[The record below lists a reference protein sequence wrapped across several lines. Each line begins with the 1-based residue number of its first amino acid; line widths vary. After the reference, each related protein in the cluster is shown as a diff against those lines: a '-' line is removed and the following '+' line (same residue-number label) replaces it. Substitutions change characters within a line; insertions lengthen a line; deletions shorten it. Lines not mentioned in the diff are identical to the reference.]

1 MIEVIIIAVE
11 VMAGQGMSEPL
22 GCVGIVLYLTMG
34 VVVPQ
39 VYTYVKIHA
48 AGQLVTIYELYLWYT
63 PQNKSKRKSKTKKKK
78 ESKEKNPPR
87 VISFKHVSRN
97 VTSFIKPSWASCFRW
112 QWLANSSLGL
122 PRSCM
127 FWDQPTLTSLTTFAP
142 LPPHFL
148 FLTPLQP
155 HWYFSSRK
163 HQALFWPRSLAF
175 TLHSEWNILLP
186 EPIPKTAANSP
197 FQSQRKC
204 HLLCLTAL
212 VAFSS
217 HHPSLP
223 YCPTYPLQFY
233 VLHLFSKTI
242 LFAYLLFIS
251 LSSTKMHALWDSGQG
266 HSLKVTAIS
275 PSV

>member
-1 MIEVIIIAVE
+1 
-11 VMAGQGMSEPL
+11 MSLP
-22 GCVGIVLYLTMG
+22 T
-34 VVVPQ
+34 
-39 VYTYVKIHA
+39 
-48 AGQLVTIYELYLWYT
+48 
-63 PQNKSKRKSKTKKKK
+63 
-78 ESKEKNPPR
+78 
-87 VISFKHVSRN
+87 
-97 VTSFIKPSWASCFRW
+97 
-112 QWLANSSLGL
+112 SSLPELPASDDNDLQTLHLVYQGHACSGTSL
-122 PRSCM
+122 PRHLS
-127 FWDQPTLTSLTTFAP
+127 P
-142 LPPHFL
+142 LLPHFL

-233 VLHLFSKTI
+233 IVHLFSKTI
-242 LFAYLLFIS
+242 LFAYFVYFSVLHKNACSLRQWSRS
-251 LSSTKMHALWDSGQG
+251 LSQG
-266 HSLKVTAIS
+266 HCYISKCLGWSLASSGRSMTIYLVMPKWLNKCINHCPRKLMGVVKLIRSSRTQSKEHWIKSLQTEKSA
-275 PSV
+275 VDDHLL

>member
-1 MIEVIIIAVE
+1 
-11 VMAGQGMSEPL
+11 MSLP
-22 GCVGIVLYLTMG
+22 T
-34 VVVPQ
+34 
-39 VYTYVKIHA
+39 
-48 AGQLVTIYELYLWYT
+48 
-63 PQNKSKRKSKTKKKK
+63 
-78 ESKEKNPPR
+78 
-87 VISFKHVSRN
+87 
-97 VTSFIKPSWASCFRW
+97 
-112 QWLANSSLGL
+112 SSLPELPASDDNDLQTLHLVYQGHACSGTSL
-122 PRSCM
+122 PRHLS
-127 FWDQPTLTSLTTFAP
+127 P
-142 LPPHFL
+142 LLPHFL

-155 HWYFSSRK
+155 HWYFSSQK

-212 VAFSS
+212 EAFSS

-233 VLHLFSKTI
+233 ILHWFSKTI

-251 LSSTKMHALWDSGQG
+251 LSSTKMYALWDSGQG